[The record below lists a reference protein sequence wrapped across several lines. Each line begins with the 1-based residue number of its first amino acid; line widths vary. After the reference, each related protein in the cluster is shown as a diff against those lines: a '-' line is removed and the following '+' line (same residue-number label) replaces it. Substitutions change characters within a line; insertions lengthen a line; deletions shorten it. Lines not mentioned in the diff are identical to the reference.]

1 MIIYILPL
9 MFFAVTT
16 SLNSPAMLFRSSLLA
31 ILPVLILIRHPLN
44 FKNYKFIS
52 TIFLFILLTY
62 IISGQINGQNL
73 GNFLFG
79 AYNRNIGFLV
89 LIGLFLLT
97 LESAEYFSKFTQ
109 KLTKVFYATTII
121 SLIYGTIQVLGQDP
135 IPWEKG
141 AGFGLTLGNPN
152 FSSSLLGILSVI
164 PLSYALNWKKPYRY
178 LHLYVYVAS
187 LVLILQSNSSQGFLL
202 YIFNL
207 IVYTSLRFNL
217 LYKFFETKRKYK
229 VFFILGILTTTLFL
243 VLNKNFISFLNN
255 SLQINHRVEHWKM
268 GYRIWRDNV
277 FFGIG
282 IENISRFSG
291 EYRSEIIRGW
301 GQYTH
306 PDKIHNSFIDNFVT
320 GGIFVGFTW
329 LIFIAYTFFV
339 IVRLL
344 KANNLH
350 SRKMS
355 IYLLAS
361 TWITY
366 LVQTLFSTDHIYLM
380 TIGMMAAGALIG
392 IYTYEV
398 KSLVRNNYA
407 KKLN

>member
-1 MIIYILPL
+1 

-16 SLNSPAMLFRSSLLA
+16 SLNNPAMLFRSSLLA
-31 ILPVLILIRHPLN
+31 ILPLLILIRHPLN

-52 TIFLFILLTY
+52 AIFLFILITY
-62 IISGQINGQNL
+62 TISWQVNGQSL

-79 AYNRNIGFLV
+79 AYNRNMGFLA

-109 KLTKVFYATTII
+109 KLTKVFYATAII
-121 SLIYGTIQVLGQDP
+121 SILYGTIQVLGKDP

-164 PLSYALNWKKPYRY
+164 PLSYVLNWKKPYRY
-178 LHLYVYVAS
+178 LHLYAYVAL
-187 LVLILQSNSSQGFLL
+187 LVLILLSNSSQGFLL

-207 IVYTSLRFNL
+207 IIYTFLRFDL
-217 LYKFFETKRKYK
+217 FYKFLEIKRKYK
-229 VFFILGILTTTLFL
+229 VWSILGILPIMLFL
-243 VLNKNFISFLNN
+243 VLNKNFIAFLN
-255 SLQINHRVEHWKM
+255 STLQVNHRFEHWKM
-268 GYRIWRDNV
+268 GYRIWRDHV
-277 FFGIG
+277 FFGVG

-291 EYRSEIIRGW
+291 EYRSETIRSW

-306 PDKIHNSFIDNFVT
+306 PDKIHNSLIDNFVT
-320 GGIFVGFTW
+320 GGIFVGFAW
-329 LIFIAYTFFV
+329 IVFIAYTFFV
-339 IVRLL
+339 IGKLL
-344 KANNLH
+344 KATNLH

-355 IYLLAS
+355 IFILIS
-361 TWITY
+361 IWITY
-366 LVQTLFSTDHIYLM
+366 LVQTLFSTDHMYLM
-380 TIGMMAAGALIG
+380 TTGMLAAGALIG

-398 KSLVRNNYA
+398 KSLVRNNFA
-407 KKLN
+407 KIPN

>member
-16 SLNSPAMLFRSSLLA
+16 SLNNPAMLFRSSLLA

-52 TIFLFILLTY
+52 IIFLFILITY
-62 IISGQINGQNL
+62 TISWQVNGQSL

-79 AYNRNIGFLV
+79 AYNRNMGFLA

-109 KLTKVFYATTII
+109 KLTKVFYATAII
-121 SLIYGTIQVLGQDP
+121 SILYGTIQVLGKDP

-164 PLSYALNWKKPYRY
+164 PLSYVLNWEKPYRY
-178 LHLYVYVAS
+178 LHLYVYVAL
-187 LVLILQSNSSQGFLL
+187 LVLILLSGSSQGFLL
-202 YIFNL
+202 FIFNS
-207 IVYTSLRFNL
+207 IVYTFLRYEI
-217 LYKFFETKRKYK
+217 LYKLLEIKRKYK
-229 VFFILGILTTTLFL
+229 VFSILGMLVTILFL
-243 VLNKNFISFLNN
+243 VLNRNFISFLNN
-255 SLQINHRVEHWKM
+255 ALQINLRFEHWKM
-268 GYRIWRDNV
+268 GYRIWRDHIL
-277 FFGIG
+277 FGVG

-291 EYRSEIIRGW
+291 EYRSETIRSW

-306 PDKIHNSFIDNFVT
+306 PDKIHNSLIDNFVT
-320 GGIFVGFTW
+320 GGIFVGLAW
-329 LIFIAYTFFV
+329 LVFIAYTFYV
-339 IVRLL
+339 IGKLL
-344 KANNLH
+344 NATNLN

-355 IYLLAS
+355 VYLLTS

-366 LVQTLFSTDHIYLM
+366 LVQTLFSTDHIFLM
-380 TIGMMAAGALIG
+380 TIGMLAAGALIG

-398 KSLVRNNYA
+398 KSLVRNNFA